1 MSRPFLPLPLLLGFA
16 LLLPAMAA
24 ATTPAEA
31 DALLKDR
38 DPRAAQV
45 VAALAKARP
54 EDPAVRVLQ
63 PRLLLQDPGKSKQ
76 ALAFAEDL
84 VEDAPD
90 YAPGHLWLGN
100 AYANR
105 IGQVGSFS
113 QATMAPRLRRTL
125 ERAIE
130 LDANLHEARSA
141 LMEYYLQAPGIV
153 GGSVEKARAQAAELQ
168 RRDPPRG
175 YYALG
180 RLAQYEDRLDD
191 ARRHYLDAYAAR
203 PSNPVYR
210 MSAGIIHQDARDW
223 AKAFAVFDLWT
234 REEPKAAGA
243 WYQLGRTAVLSGQR
257 LDDGVAA
264 FRRFLALPEQP
275 GQPEHKHAWYRMGQ
289 ALALAGDKAAARKA
303 LERAL
308 SLDPELA
315 EAKAELARL

>member
-1 MSRPFLPLPLLLGFA
+1 MSRPFLPLLLVLV
-16 LLLPAMAA
+16 LLLPAMAMA
-24 ATTPAEA
+24 NTPAEA
-31 DALLKDR
+31 EALLKDR

-63 PRLLLQDPGKSKQ
+63 LRLLLQEPDKSKQ
-76 ALAFAEDL
+76 ALAFAEAL
-84 VEDAPD
+84 AKDAPD

-113 QATMAPRLRRTL
+113 QATMAPKLRRTL
-125 ERAIE
+125 ERAVE
-130 LDANLHEARSA
+130 LDPNLHEARSA

-153 GGSVEKARAQAAELQ
+153 GGSVEKAKAQVAELQ

-175 YYALG
+175 HFALG
-180 RLAQYEDRLDD
+180 RLAQYEERLDD

-203 PSNPVYR
+203 PSNPAYR
-210 MSAGIIHQDARDW
+210 MSAGIIHQDTKDW
-223 AKAFAVFDLWT
+223 AKAFAVFDQWT

-257 LDDGVAA
+257 LEEGVAA

-275 GQPEHKHAWYRMGQ
+275 GQPEHKYAWYRMGQ

-308 SLDPELA
+308 SLDPDLA
-315 EAKAELARL
+315 EAKAELAKL

>member
-24 ATTPAEA
+24 ATTAAEA

-63 PRLLLQDPGKSKQ
+63 IRVLMQQRDKSEQ
-76 ALAFAEDL
+76 ALELAEELADD
-84 VEDAPD
+84 EPD
-90 YAPGHLWLGN
+90 YGPAHLWLGN
-100 AYANR
+100 AYGNR
-105 IGQVGSFS
+105 IGQVGRFS
-113 QATMAPRLRRTL
+113 QATMAPKLRRAF
-125 ERAIE
+125 ERALE
-130 LDANLHEARSA
+130 LDSNLHDARTA
-141 LMEYYLQAPGIV
+141 LIEYYLQAPAIV
-153 GGSVEKARAQAAELQ
+153 GGSVEKAKAQVAELQ

-180 RLAQYEDRLDD
+180 RLAQYEERLDD

-210 MSAGIIHQDARDW
+210 MSAGIIHQDAKDW

-289 ALALAGDKAAARKA
+289 ALALAGDKAGARQA

-308 SLDPELA
+308 SLDPDLA